1 MSKRSRASGRI
12 DELRKRWVVT
22 SPSAMELLRVLLAAS
37 LLVPLM
43 LFVFASWLDYRG
55 AFADAD
61 RDLLRTSE
69 VAREQ
74 AAKLFD
80 SEAQVIDRVNE
91 LMRGMGVADVHRQEP
106 ELHEAFGRIVD
117 HLPVIQS
124 VLVADV
130 EGHPLVSASTF
141 PVPSGLQITDRDYF
155 RAIVQDRVGTFVTG
169 LQVGEVNKQLFF
181 GLARPWTTMAGSIS
195 GVIDVAVS
203 PSFFQ
208 DFYQALAGEG
218 SDATNSKVLALVR
231 EDGQPLVRYPPVI
244 GSMGRLP
251 RDDPFSAAIRAQ
263 PLYGLYRGQL
273 FLSDSG
279 PVRLFAYRKV
289 QDYPIYVVAAR
300 SERSI
305 VREWRNTMGSH
316 LVFGLP
322 ATLALCAVAWT
333 ALVRT
338 RREGEA
344 LARARHEIQRR
355 ETAEAALL
363 RSQRLEA
370 IGQMTG
376 GVAHDFNNLLTV
388 ILGSADM
395 LTRRPDDPA
404 RVTRVAEQI
413 ALAARRGGEVTQQLL
428 AFSRR
433 QLINPELLDLNQRLR
448 DFKPLLDRA
457 AREAVQVELDLDPA
471 LGAVRLDPG
480 HFEAAI
486 LNLVGNARDAM
497 PNGGRVVISS
507 RNVLLTTGQGE
518 MGPGEYVRIAV
529 SDDGMGMD
537 PLTLARAF
545 EPFFTTKE
553 IGQGTGLGLSQ
564 VYGFAKQA
572 GGDARIMSAPVE
584 GTTVELLLPRA
595 VQAAPIV
602 PAFDAADRLG
612 SHCGGGEVVMV
623 VEDEPGVRDMAV
635 ESLQGLGY
643 TTLAFASPRAAL
655 DHLRTDGQVDVL
667 FSDVVMPGG
676 ITGFQLA
683 AEARR
688 LRPGL
693 KILLTSGFTGT
704 YRDEDLRDLPLL
716 TKPYDR
722 DRLAL
727 QLSALLAA

>member
-1 MSKRSRASGRI
+1 MSKRSRTAGHINKPRM
-12 DELRKRWVVT
+12 RWANA
-22 SPSAMELLRVLLAAS
+22 SPSAIELLRVLLAAS
-37 LLVPLM
+37 LLLPLT
-43 LFVFASWLDYRG
+43 LFIFASWLNYRSTFQQ
-55 AFADAD
+55 ATS
-61 RDLLRTSE
+61 DLLRISE

-74 AAKLFD
+74 AAKVFD
-80 SEAQVIDRVNE
+80 GEAQVIDRVNE
-91 LMRGMGVADVHRQEP
+91 LMRGMDAATVRAQEP
-106 ELHEAFGRIVD
+106 ILHEALVRIVS

-124 VLVADV
+124 VLVVDAS
-130 EGHPLVSASTF
+130 GHPLVSASTF
-141 PVPSGLQITDRDYF
+141 PLPTGVALLDRDFY
-155 RAIVQDRVGTFVTG
+155 RAIVTAHRNTYITG
-169 LQVGEVNKQLFF
+169 LQVGEVNKLPFF
-181 GLARPWTTMAGSIS
+181 GLARPWVTMAGSVS
-195 GVIDVAVS
+195 GVIDVIVT

-208 DFYQALAGEG
+208 DFYQALAGEENTPG
-218 SDATNSKVLALVR
+218 DGKILAMVR
-231 EDGQPLVRYPPVI
+231 DDGEILVRYPPVAAATPFV
-244 GSMGRLP
+244 P
-251 RDDPFSAAIRAQ
+251 RGNPLLDAIRRSPVA
-263 PLYGLYRGQL
+263 GMYRGHL
-273 FLSDSG
+273 ISDQRG
-279 PVRLFAYRKV
+279 PVRIFAYRKV
-289 QDYPIYVVAAR
+289 QDYPVYVVAAR
-300 SERSI
+300 SEASI
-305 VREWRNTMGSH
+305 VRIWRNTMASH

-338 RREGEA
+338 RREAQA

-395 LTRRPDDPA
+395 LARRPDDPA

-433 QLINPELLDLNQRLR
+433 QLVNPELLDLNQRLQ

-457 AREAVQVELDLDPA
+457 AREAVSVEFDLDPM
-471 LGAVRLDPG
+471 LGTVRLDAG

-497 PNGGRVVISS
+497 PQGGRVVISS

-518 MGPGEYVRIAV
+518 LGPGEYVRVAV
-529 SDDGMGMD
+529 TDTGVGMD
-537 PLTLARAF
+537 PATMARAF

-572 GGDARIMSAPVE
+572 GGDARIISAPVE
-584 GTTVELLLPRA
+584 GTTVELLLPRMVREPAAGSMPGGAA
-595 VQAAPIV
+595 VV
-602 PAFDAADRLG
+602 
-612 SHCGGGEVVMV
+612 SHRGGGQVVMV
-623 VEDEPGVRDMAV
+623 VEDEPGVREMAV

-643 TTLAFASPRAAL
+643 ITKAFASPRAAL
-655 DHLRTDGQVDVL
+655 DCLRTADPVDVL

-676 ITGFQLA
+676 INGFQLA
-683 AEARR
+683 SEARR

-693 KILLTSGFTGT
+693 KVLLTSGFTGT
-704 YRDEDLRDLPLL
+704 YREEDLSDLPLL

-722 DRLAL
+722 DRLAV
-727 QLSALLAA
+727 QMSAVLEK